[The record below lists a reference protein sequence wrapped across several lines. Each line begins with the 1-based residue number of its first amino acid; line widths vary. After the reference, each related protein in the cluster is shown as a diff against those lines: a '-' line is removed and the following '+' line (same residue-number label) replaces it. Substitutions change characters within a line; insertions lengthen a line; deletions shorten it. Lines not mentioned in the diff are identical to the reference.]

1 MKTSKLKALVLA
13 AVMVVGIRSAQAG
26 DMYFGFDTPYQLLLP
41 GSATGAGRV
50 WLGNFGTTSFSSVS
64 TAIGDGSGMRSS
76 LLDTFNPLASFGID
90 SDGFFNGNGVT
101 GATGSYNAST
111 YLYSGQVALNA
122 FAGQDAYL
130 LVLNSS
136 SDVWTTAKA
145 EWAASGSLTSILVK
159 SGSSFDL
166 SDGESS
172 ASGLPGPKYYS
183 VSSQNG
189 TLMLGDYNVDA
200 GTITASTV
208 PEPSVGA
215 LLLLGG
221 SALALIRARR
231 NRE

>member
-1 MKTSKLKALVLA
+1 MKTSKLKLLALATL
-13 AVMVVGIRSAQAG
+13 MVVGLPTAQAV

-50 WLGNFGTTSFSSVS
+50 WLGNFGSTSYSSVS

-90 SDGFFNGNGVT
+90 SDGYFNGNGVV
-101 GATGSYNAST
+101 GAIGTYDANT
-111 YLYSGQVALNA
+111 YLFSGKVGLGA

-136 SDVWTTAKA
+136 SDVWDTAKA

-159 SGSSFDL
+159 SGSNFDL
-166 SDGESS
+166 SDGDSS

-183 VSSQNG
+183 VSSQSG
-189 TLMLGDYNVDA
+189 TLMLGEFDA
-200 GTITASTV
+200 NAATITASTV

-221 SALALIRARR
+221 GALALIRARR

>member
-13 AVMVVGIRSAQAG
+13 AVMVVGIRSAQSA

-50 WLGNFGTTSFSSVS
+50 WLGNFGSTSFSSVS
-64 TAIGDGSGMRSS
+64 TTIGDGSGMRSS

-90 SDGFFNGNGVT
+90 SDGYFNGNGVVSAVGT
-101 GATGSYNAST
+101 YDANT
-111 YLYSGQVALNA
+111 YLFSGKVALGA
-122 FAGQDAYL
+122 FAGQEAYL

-136 SDVWTTAKA
+136 SDVWDTAKA
-145 EWAASGSLTSILVK
+145 DWAASGSLTSILVK
-159 SGSSFDL
+159 SGSNFDL
-166 SDGESS
+166 SDGDSS

-183 VSSQNG
+183 VSSQSG
-189 TLMLGDYNVDA
+189 TLMLGNFNEISP
-200 GTITASTV
+200 TLTAV

-221 SALALIRARR
+221 GALALIRARR